1 MTIMDYSGRVLGM
14 IGGAGEKTENR
25 GLNRAANSYRQPGS
39 SIKPLSVY
47 TPAIEEN
54 MLIGAQELRTMV
66 FLTITATA
74 EWVPSTTVMTPVLP
88 IRM

>member
-1 MTIMDYSGRVLGM
+1 
-14 IGGAGEKTENR
+14 
-25 GLNRAANSYRQPGS
+25 
-39 SIKPLSVY
+39 
-47 TPAIEEN
+47 

-66 FLTITATA
+66 FLTITETA